1 MTKNGMC
8 EVPKRKRNTKFRFD
22 KRTNI
27 QRIFGYCPR
36 CGKWF
41 RYVTVHMDPVPL
53 LDEVYWNYFVDC
65 DDCAFSQIIEKLYA
79 YEKSG
84 YTPEE
89 VNSRRMVHSPLTVG
103 DMVYHI
109 RTDESKPYIEEGRVG
124 LVKLSY
130 LMDNGTG
137 WRDSWELQVD
147 NYGVTTF
154 PSKEEAEKV
163 LEEMKQNVT

>member
-1 MTKNGMC
+1 MTYIDEDTGA
-8 EVPKRKRNTKFRFD
+8 VLFRKTD
-22 KRTNI
+22 ASI
-27 QRIFGYCPR
+27 PC
-36 CGKWF
+36 CGECLSKGES
-41 RYVTVHMDPVPL
+41 P
-53 LDEVYWNYFVDC
+53 C
-65 DDCAFSQIIEKLYA
+65 DNCAFSQIIEKLYA

-89 VNSRRMVHSPLTVG
+89 VNSRRMVYSPLAVG

-109 RTDESKPYIEEGRVG
+109 RTDEGEPYIEESRVG

-130 LMDNGTG
+130 FMDNGTG

-154 PSKEEAEKV
+154 PSKEEAKKV
-163 LEEMKQNVT
+163 LKEMKQR

>member
-1 MTKNGMC
+1 MKTNSN
-8 EVPKRKRNTKFRFD
+8 RLTYAD
-22 KRTNI
+22 KDTGTVFSGKSDTSI
-27 QRIFGYCPR
+27 PCGDCPFKDR
-36 CGKWF
+36 
-41 RYVTVHMDPVPL
+41 M
-53 LDEVYWNYFVDC
+53 NC

-89 VNSRRMVHSPLTVG
+89 VSSGRMVYSPLTVG

-109 RTDESKPYIEEGRVG
+109 RTDEGKPYIEESRVG

-154 PSKEEAEKV
+154 PSKEEAERV
-163 LEEMKQNVT
+163 LKEMKQNVT

>member
-1 MTKNGMC
+1 MKVNSNRLTYANKDTGTVLAGKIDASIPCGECPFKN
-8 EVPKRKRNTKFRFD
+8 KF
-22 KRTNI
+22 N
-27 QRIFGYCPR
+27 
-36 CGKWF
+36 
-41 RYVTVHMDPVPL
+41 
-53 LDEVYWNYFVDC
+53 C
-65 DDCAFSQIIEKLYA
+65 DDCAFSQIIEELYA

-89 VNSRRMVHSPLTVG
+89 VNSGRMVYSPLTVG

-109 RTDESKPYIEEGRVG
+109 RTDESKPYIEESRVG

-137 WRDSWELQVD
+137 WRDSWELQVG

-163 LEEMKQNVT
+163 LKEMKQR

>member
-1 MTKNGMC
+1 MNSNKLTYTDNKTGTVFANKIDNSIPC
-8 EVPKRKRNTKFRFD
+8 EK
-22 KRTNI
+22 
-27 QRIFGYCPR
+27 CPFADNMS
-36 CGKWF
+36 C
-41 RYVTVHMDPVPL
+41 Y
-53 LDEVYWNYFVDC
+53 EC
-65 DDCAFSQIIEKLYA
+65 SFSQIIEKLYA

-89 VNSRRMVHSPLTVG
+89 VNSGRMVYSPLTVG

-109 RTDESKPYIEEGRVG
+109 RTDEGEPYIEESRVG

-137 WRDSWELQVD
+137 WRDSWELQVG

-154 PSKEEAEKV
+154 PSKEEAERV
-163 LEEMKQNVT
+163 LKEMR

>member
-1 MTKNGMC
+1 MNSNKLTYTDNKTGTVFANKIDNSI
-8 EVPKRKRNTKFRFD
+8 P
-22 KRTNI
+22 
-27 QRIFGYCPR
+27 
-36 CGKWF
+36 CGKCPF
-41 RYVTVHMDPVPL
+41 ADSMSCYK
-53 LDEVYWNYFVDC
+53 C
-65 DDCAFSQIIEKLYA
+65 SFSQIIEKLYA

-89 VNSRRMVHSPLTVG
+89 VNSGRMVYSPLTVG

-109 RTDESKPYIEEGRVG
+109 RTDEVEPYIEESRVG
-124 LVKLSY
+124 LVKLGY

-137 WRDSWELQVD
+137 WRDSWELQVG

-163 LEEMKQNVT
+163 LKEMK

>member
-1 MTKNGMC
+1 MNSNKLTYADDKTGTVFASKIDNSIPC
-8 EVPKRKRNTKFRFD
+8 EK
-22 KRTNI
+22 
-27 QRIFGYCPR
+27 CPFADNMS
-36 CGKWF
+36 C
-41 RYVTVHMDPVPL
+41 Y
-53 LDEVYWNYFVDC
+53 EC
-65 DDCAFSQIIEKLYA
+65 SFSQIIEKLYA

-89 VNSRRMVHSPLTVG
+89 VNSEHMVYSPLTVG

-109 RTDESKPYIEEGRVG
+109 RTDEGKPYIEESRVG

-137 WRDSWELQVD
+137 WRDGWELQVS

-163 LEEMKQNVT
+163 LKEMKQR

>member
-1 MTKNGMC
+1 MKVNNNKLTYADKDTGTVFAGKIDVSIPCGECPFKN
-8 EVPKRKRNTKFRFD
+8 KS
-22 KRTNI
+22 
-27 QRIFGYCPR
+27 
-36 CGKWF
+36 
-41 RYVTVHMDPVPL
+41 
-53 LDEVYWNYFVDC
+53 DC

-89 VNSRRMVHSPLTVG
+89 VNSGRMVYSPLTVG

-109 RTDESKPYIEEGRVG
+109 RTDEGEPYIEESRVG

-163 LEEMKQNVT
+163 LKGMKQNVT